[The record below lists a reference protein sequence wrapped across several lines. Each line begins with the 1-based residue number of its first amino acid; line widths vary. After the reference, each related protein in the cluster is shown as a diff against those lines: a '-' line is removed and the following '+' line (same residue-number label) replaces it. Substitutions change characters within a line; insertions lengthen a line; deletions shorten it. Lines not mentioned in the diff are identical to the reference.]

1 MNKPVVLS
9 YGGGV
14 NSTAILA
21 LYKLGK
27 LPRPDYIVFSDT
39 GAEMPYT
46 YQYIDYMERHGFHI
60 TYLTGGRTQVETL
73 VEYCER
79 KRLIPSPMNRWC
91 TTDWKRTPIDYF
103 CRAIGDC
110 THWIGIGADEAHRAK
125 NRKGKEYP
133 LIEMGIGRR
142 KCIEIIQQA
151 GWCVP
156 QKSGCFMCP
165 YQSKRQWITLKRD
178 FPELWGMAVKL
189 ELDTMSKEYG
199 KPWLFNK
206 PWTLE
211 EYVADNYKQND
222 LPGWLSD
229 YQKCECYFD

>member
-1 MNKPVVLS
+1 MTTMLS

-14 NSTAILA
+14 NSTALLA
-21 LYKLGK
+21 LCKQGK
-27 LPRPDYIVFSDT
+27 LPTPDYIVFSDT

-46 YQYIDYMERHGFHI
+46 YQYIDYMEKHGFHI

-73 VEYCER
+73 VEYCDR

-103 CRAIGDC
+103 CRAMEID
-110 THWIGIGADEAHRAK
+110 TQWVGIDAGEEHRAK
-125 NRKGKEYP
+125 NRKGKEFP
-133 LIEMGIGRR
+133 LIEMGINRR
-142 KCIEIIQQA
+142 QCVEIIKDM

-178 FPELWGMAVKL
+178 FPELWEIAVRL
-189 ELDTMSKEYG
+189 EGNT
-199 KPWLFNK
+199 KPDYDGNLWLFNK
-206 PWTLE
+206 PWTLD
-211 EYVADNYKQND
+211 EYVGDLAKQNE
-222 LPGWLSD
+222 LPGWLED
-229 YQKCECYFD
+229 YMKCECYFD